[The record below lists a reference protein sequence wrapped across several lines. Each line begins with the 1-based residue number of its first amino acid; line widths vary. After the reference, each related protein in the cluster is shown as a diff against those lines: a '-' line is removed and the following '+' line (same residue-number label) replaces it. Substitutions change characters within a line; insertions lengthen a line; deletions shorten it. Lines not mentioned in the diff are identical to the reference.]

1 MENLIRKIVI
11 GPNPKDAMAY
21 YVGMKAGAGKV
32 VLIEE
37 DDRAMFKHKIRRYNI
52 YTQDTESSYLWKTVE
67 NTPVIV
73 EYDCNFE

>member
-1 MENLIRKIVI
+1 MEHLIRKIVI

-32 VLIEE
+32 VMIEE
-37 DDRAMFKHKIRRYNI
+37 DERALYKYNTRRYNI
-52 YTQDTESSYLWKTVE
+52 YTQDDESSYLWKTVE
-67 NTPVIV
+67 NASVIV

>member
-11 GPNPKDAMAY
+11 GPNPKAAMAY
-21 YVGMKAGAGKV
+21 YVGMKAGAGKG

-37 DDRAMFKHKIRRYNI
+37 DDRAMFKHNIRRYNI
-52 YTQDTESSYLWKTVE
+52 YTQATESAYLWKTVE